1 MTNAP
6 GPYVEDYDR
15 LQALGERIQIERLE
29 GVGSSEGYV
38 LHNSIWWRAAGP
50 DSSEGISLE
59 IAGPTYP
66 LDPPTSTVVGP
77 PDALVISAQVGS
89 GLRGCEG
96 TLLDVLWPDY
106 GLIYVKEAIRRGVG
120 DDPGEVVHGIFI
132 LRFDSEGGSYYV
144 PADPESQPGVSSSW
158 LLSPDRDLI
167 LDWRPVDVGDLLA
180 RMEDEDASV

>member
-1 MTNAP
+1 MTNAS
-6 GPYVEDYDR
+6 GPYVDDYDR

-29 GVGSSEGYV
+29 DVASGGGYV
-38 LHNSIWWRAAGP
+38 LHDSAWWRAVGP
-50 DSSEGISLE
+50 DSSGGIGLE
-59 IAGPTYP
+59 LAGPTYP
-66 LDPPTSTVVGP
+66 LDSPTSTLVWP
-77 PDALVISAQVGS
+77 PDALVIYAPEGS
-89 GLRGCEG
+89 GLQFCEG

-120 DDPGEVVHGIFI
+120 DDPDEIVHGIFI
-132 LRFDSEGGSYYV
+132 LRFDSEGDSYYV

-180 RMEDEDASV
+180 RMEGEDASV